1 MLVLELI
8 IGLGTLIGGLLLN
21 KEIQKLKKQNKE
33 QEEHLQSLQ
42 SVVDAELDRVEQA
55 MDDLFLKR
63 EEDLRK
69 FDNMSL
75 ADKAKHAR
83 IKFNKKK

>member
-8 IGLGTLIGGLLLN
+8 IGLGTLVGGLLL
-21 KEIQKLKKQNKE
+21 LKRIEQLEKQNKE
-33 QEEHLQSLQ
+33 QQDHLASLQ
-42 SVVDAELDRVEQA
+42 SVVDAELERVEEA

-69 FDNMSL
+69 FDNLSL

-83 IKFNKKK
+83 TKFNKKK